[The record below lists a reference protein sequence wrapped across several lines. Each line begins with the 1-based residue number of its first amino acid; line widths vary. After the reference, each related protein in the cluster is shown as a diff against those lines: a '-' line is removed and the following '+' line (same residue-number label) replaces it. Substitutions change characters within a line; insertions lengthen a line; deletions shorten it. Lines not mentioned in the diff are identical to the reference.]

1 MAKVLVVSPTPTHPT
16 IAGNRSCILS
26 YVEVLKSQGNEVFFF
41 WIINPVFSTNDFSET
56 KDYWG
61 RHFFYFKKN
70 FLHRILEF
78 FLRIINFRGTG
89 YNRVDDLYPWG
100 VKRMATK
107 LQKQFDFD
115 VVIVNYV
122 YLSKVLRCFGNS
134 KKVLFTHDVFTN
146 KFQRTGLDWFSLR
159 PNDEAKAL
167 NRADA
172 VIAIQK
178 FEELFYSYLTTKPV
192 FTSYNYFPIKK
203 TIFSGNKNILFISG
217 ANKYNIEGIDW
228 FINNVMNKLKEKLP
242 AINLIIG
249 GNICSVLENK
259 YSIYENVKFI
269 GLVDNLLEFYSMGD
283 VAINPVFNGTG
294 LKIKSFEAM
303 SFGKVLIAH
312 PHSMEGI
319 YDSTNCPVKLA
330 TSADE
335 YVNLIVEL
343 VNDDILNRELSKASL
358 NYIRKLNAEVERVF
372 LKVVAC

>member
-1 MAKVLVVSPTPTHPT
+1 MTKVLVVSPTPTHPP

-41 WIINPVFSTNDFSET
+41 WIINPVFSTNDFSQT

-70 FLHRILEF
+70 FLHRVLEF
-78 FLRIINFRGTG
+78 FLRIINFRRTG

-100 VKRMATK
+100 VKSKATK

-122 YLSKVLRCFGNS
+122 YLSKVLRCFGDS

-203 TIFSGNKNILFISG
+203 SPFSGNKNILFISG

-228 FINNVMNKLKEKLP
+228 FINNVMNKLKENFP

-249 GNICSVLENK
+249 GNICSVLKNK
-259 YSIYENVKFI
+259 YSSYENVKFI

-312 PHSMEGI
+312 PHSMDGI
-319 YDSTNCPVKLA
+319 YDLSNCPVKLA

-335 YVNLIVEL
+335 YINLIVEL
-343 VNDDILNRELSKASL
+343 VNDDILNRELSKASH

-372 LKVVAC
+372 HKVVAC